1 MNGHFMTNDI
11 ETMNSSNSIQT
22 SHERIENV
30 DLSNKE
36 FILQLGRDVNTL
48 CKFSNFVVALYEV
61 VIEPTTYDEVIKIHG
76 WVKKWSKKITPHMK
90 TKLGS

>member
-48 CKFSNFVVALYEV
+48 CKFSN
-61 VIEPTTYDEVIKIHG
+61 
-76 WVKKWSKKITPHMK
+76 
-90 TKLGS
+90 

>member
-1 MNGHFMTNDI
+1 MTNDI
-11 ETMNSSNSIQT
+11 ETMNSSSSIQT
-22 SHERIENV
+22 FHERIENV

-48 CKFSNFVVALYEV
+48 CKFSDFVVALYEA
-61 VIEPTTYDEVIKIHG
+61 VIEPTTYNEVIKIHG
-76 WVKKWSKKITPHMK
+76 WVKKWSKKITPRMK